1 MLNTLNKIVLV
12 VLALLVVWLVATI
25 GFMIFRVAMTLII
38 GLLTVGVLV
47 GIGALIYNYM
57 KNYFFIFFR
66 RKDGFSF

>member
-47 GIGALIYNYM
+47 GLGVLIYNYM
-57 KNYFFIFFR
+57 K
-66 RKDGFSF
+66 K

>member
-47 GIGALIYNYM
+47 GIGVLIYNYM
-57 KNYFFIFFR
+57 K
-66 RKDGFSF
+66 K

>member
-12 VLALLVVWLVATI
+12 VLALFVVWLVATI

-47 GIGALIYNYM
+47 GIGTLIYNYM
-57 KNYFFIFFR
+57 K
-66 RKDGFSF
+66 K

>member
-38 GLLTVGVLV
+38 GLLTVGALV
-47 GIGALIYNYM
+47 GIGALIYNYT
-57 KNYFFIFFR
+57 K
-66 RKDGFSF
+66 K

>member
-38 GLLTVGVLV
+38 GLLTVGALV

-57 KNYFFIFFR
+57 K
-66 RKDGFSF
+66 K

>member
-1 MLNTLNKIVLV
+1 MLNTLNKMVLGVLV
-12 VLALLVVWLVATI
+12 IFVVWLVATI

-57 KNYFFIFFR
+57 K
-66 RKDGFSF
+66 K

>member
-25 GFMIFRVAMTLII
+25 GFMIFRVIMTMII

-47 GIGALIYNYM
+47 GLGVLIYNYM
-57 KNYFFIFFR
+57 K
-66 RKDGFSF
+66 K

>member
-1 MLNTLNKIVLV
+1 MLNTLNKIVLG
-12 VLALLVVWLVATI
+12 VLVIFVVWLVATI

-57 KNYFFIFFR
+57 K
-66 RKDGFSF
+66 K

>member
-38 GLLTVGVLV
+38 GLLTVGELV
-47 GIGALIYNYM
+47 GVRALIYNYM
-57 KNYFFIFFR
+57 K
-66 RKDGFSF
+66 K

>member
-38 GLLTVGVLV
+38 GLLPVGVLV

-57 KNYFFIFFR
+57 K
-66 RKDGFSF
+66 K